1 MSIIAVIYLTKNVNI
16 SVFRN
21 ILNNGGG
28 ILKMLLFNG
37 SNNSNSNTE
46 DILKDLAI
54 VLKQKN
60 YERGNWYFEFI
71 RVWT

>member
-1 MSIIAVIYLTKNVNI
+1 
-16 SVFRN
+16 
-21 ILNNGGG
+21 
-28 ILKMLLFNG
+28 MLLFNG

>member
-1 MSIIAVIYLTKNVNI
+1 VNI

-60 YERGNWYFEFI
+60 YERGN
-71 RVWT
+71 